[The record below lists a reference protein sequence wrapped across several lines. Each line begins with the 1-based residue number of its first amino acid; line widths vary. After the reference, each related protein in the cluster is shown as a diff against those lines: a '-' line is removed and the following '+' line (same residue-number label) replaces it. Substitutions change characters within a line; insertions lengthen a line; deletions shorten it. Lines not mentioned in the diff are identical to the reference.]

1 MFSRFFIDR
10 PIFATVLS
18 LIFILAGAISMI
30 NLPVAQYPEL
40 TPPTIFVQ
48 ARYPGASSE
57 TVAETVASTLEQ
69 KINGVD
75 DMIYMN
81 SVVSSNGDSATQVY
95 FKVGTDPD
103 QAMINVNN
111 RVQMA
116 TASLPEEVRRYGV
129 VVQKRSSAILRIM
142 ALYTDDPR
150 YDATY
155 LGNYALV
162 HLIDELKRL
171 EGVGDASVVAN
182 NDYAIR
188 IWIKPDKLAKL
199 GLTTT
204 DIINAVSTQNAQ
216 RAAGKI
222 GAKPV
227 NVKVDRNYLIV
238 AKGRFT
244 TPEEF
249 NEIILRADEKGRVLK
264 LKDVAN
270 ITLGAQTYDINGTT
284 KGYEAA
290 PIMIMLSPGANAL
303 ATVERVEKKMQE
315 LSANFPK
322 GIHLKVIYDTSGFV
336 KNSIKEVV
344 KTLFEAFFL
353 VFLVIILFL
362 KNFRA
367 TLIPCLAVPVS
378 IIGAF
383 AGMMVFDFSINTLT
397 LFGLVLAISI
407 VVDDAIIVI
416 ENVERIM
423 KTEKIS
429 VRDATIK
436 SMDEVS
442 GALVA
447 IVLVLCSVFIPV
459 AFMGGFTGTM
469 YKQFA
474 ITIAVSVIISG
485 FVALTLTPALCVIFL
500 KNMKDSEIAF
510 LEKFEIFFKN
520 LTEKYTNIVEI
531 LLNYRKISYMI
542 IAGILAL
549 TVLIFKVTPS
559 ALLPEEDQGVL
570 ISCALLDPAA
580 SAERSEK
587 TAQKITAYLEKNPA
601 VEDYMSIVGY
611 NLLSSCPNSN
621 AATLFV
627 KLKDWSVRT
636 EEKYS
641 AASIVRSIFAAG
653 ASFTDGLVL
662 AFSPP
667 AIVGMSTTGGFEA
680 YIQKTDGVD
689 SKVLADKTAEFVA
702 ALSKRPEL
710 TNISTTFN
718 ASSPQF
724 KLNVDEE
731 KALSLGLNL
740 NDIYRTIE
748 STFGSYYIND
758 FTKLGRNFK
767 VMIQAEGDYRAY
779 PEQINELYVRSSH
792 NAMIPLSSCV
802 ELTPS
807 VGPDIVERFNVFPAA
822 KILGN
827 PANGYTSGEAI
838 AAVEEV
844 AKEVLGTSYLLSWTG
859 SAYQEKSAGDSSSL
873 ALILGLVV
881 VFLILAAQYERW
893 SLPLAVIFSV
903 PFGVFGAILAV
914 FLRGFSNDIYFQIA
928 LVTLV
933 GLSAKNAILIVEFAV
948 ILREQ
953 GMSIFDAAV
962 KAAKLRFR
970 PIIMTS
976 MAMVLGCL
984 PLAISTGAGSA
995 SRHSLGT
1002 GIIGGVLGTAVI
1014 APFFIPLFYFL
1025 VTTISE
1031 KLTGSTSSSVVN
1043 EGGQKNDK

>member
-10 PIFATVLS
+10 PIFATVIS
-18 LIFILAGAISMI
+18 LIFVLAGAISMF

-40 TPPTIFVQ
+40 TPPTICVQ

-57 TVAETVASTLEQ
+57 TISETVASTLEQ

-75 DMIYMN
+75 DIIYMN
-81 SVVSSNGDSATQVY
+81 SVISSNGDCSIQVY

-116 TASLPEEVRRYGV
+116 TSSLPEAVRRYGV
-129 VVQKRSSAILRIM
+129 VVQKKSPAILQIIS
-142 ALYTDDPR
+142 LYTDDAR

-162 HLIDELKRL
+162 HIVDELKRL
-171 EGVGDASVVAN
+171 EGVGDATVIAN
-182 NDYAIR
+182 NDYSIR

-199 GLTTT
+199 GLTTS
-204 DIINAVSTQNAQ
+204 DIISAVANQNAQ

-222 GAKPV
+222 GSQPV
-227 NVKVDRNYLIV
+227 DIKVDRSYLIV
-238 AKGRFT
+238 AKGRYTDAEQFK
-244 TPEEF
+244 
-249 NEIILRADEKGRVLK
+249 EIIIRADENGRTLR
-264 LKDVAN
+264 LKDVADVN
-270 ITLGAQTYDINGTT
+270 LGAQTYDIKGTT
-284 KGYEAA
+284 KGCDAS

-303 ATVERVEKKMQE
+303 ATVDRVTKKMQE
-315 LSANFPK
+315 LEAKFPK
-322 GIHLKVIYDTSGFV
+322 GIHKKVIYDTSGFV
-336 KNSIKEVV
+336 RNSITEVV

-362 KNFRA
+362 KNFKA

-383 AGMMVFDFSINTLT
+383 AGMMLFGFSINTLT

-423 KTEKIS
+423 KTEGLP
-429 VRDATIK
+429 VREATIK

-442 GALVA
+442 SALVA
-447 IVLVLCSVFIPV
+447 IVLVLCSVFVPV
-459 AFMGGFTGTM
+459 AFMGGFTGIM

-474 ITIAVSVIISG
+474 ITVAVSIVISG
-485 FVALTLTPALCVIFL
+485 IVALTLTPALCVIFL
-500 KNMKDSEIAF
+500 KNTKSSNIKFLDAF
-510 LEKFEIFFKN
+510 EVFFDN
-520 LTEKYTNIVEI
+520 LTEKYTAMVSF
-531 LLNYRKISYMI
+531 LLNYRKVAYLMI
-542 IAGILAL
+542 ASLIAV
-549 TVLIFKVTPS
+549 TVVLFKLTPS
-559 ALLPEEDQGVL
+559 SLLPEEDQGVL
-570 ISCALLDPAA
+570 MSCAILDPAA
-580 SAERSEK
+580 SLTRSENV
-587 TAQKITAYLEKNPA
+587 ANKITAYLEQNPA
-601 VEDYMSIVGY
+601 VDDYMAITGY

-627 KLKDWSVRT
+627 KLKDWSVR
-636 EEKYS
+636 KDSKNS
-641 AASIVRSIFAAG
+641 ATGVVRSIFKFG
-653 ASFTDGLVL
+653 SQITDGMVL
-662 AFSPP
+662 AFCPP

-689 SKVLADKTAEFVA
+689 SKALADKANEFIF
-702 ALSKRPEL
+702 ALSKRPEI
-710 TNISTTFN
+710 TNVSTTFN
-718 ASSPQF
+718 ASYPQF
-724 KLNVDEE
+724 KLNVDEV

-740 NDIYRTIE
+740 NDVYSTIE
-748 STFGSYYIND
+748 ATFGTYYIND
-758 FTKLGRNFK
+758 FTKFGRNFK
-767 VMIQAEGDYRAY
+767 VMMQAEGNYRAY
-779 PEQINELYVRSSH
+779 PEQINEIYVRSSC

-802 ELTPS
+802 ELIPS
-807 VGPDIVERFNVFPAA
+807 IGPDMVERFNVFPAA

-827 PANGYTSGEAI
+827 PAEGYTSGEAI
-838 AAVEEV
+838 KAVEEV
-844 AKEVLGTSYLLSWTG
+844 AKEILGSNYLISWTG
-859 SAYQEKSAGDSSSL
+859 SAYQEKMSGSTSSL
-873 ALILGLVV
+873 ALILGLIV

-903 PFGVFGAILAV
+903 PFGIFGAILAV
-914 FLRGFSNDIYFQIA
+914 FLRNFSNDIYFQIA
-928 LVTLV
+928 LVTLL

-948 ILREQ
+948 LLKEQ
-953 GMSIFDAAV
+953 GMSAMDSAI

-984 PLAISTGAGSA
+984 PLAVSTGAGSA

-1025 VTTISE
+1025 VTIISE
-1031 KLTGSTSSSVVN
+1031 KIWGNNVSEEQEN
-1043 EGGQKNDK
+1043 EQI